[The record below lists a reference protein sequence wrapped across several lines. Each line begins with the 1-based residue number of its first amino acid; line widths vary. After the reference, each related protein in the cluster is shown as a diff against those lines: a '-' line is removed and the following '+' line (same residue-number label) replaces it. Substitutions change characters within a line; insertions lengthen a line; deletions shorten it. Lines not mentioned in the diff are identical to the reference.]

1 MHSAERIAM
10 WVVLGL
16 IVFYLFFKH
25 SSGFAPAP
33 VIMPQP
39 LNPEPQKSRSKS
51 SKSPPPTIQMMP
63 PPTGTIMP
71 QMPPQ
76 TTQMM
81 PPPTGTIMP
90 QMPPP
95 PTQMMPPQTTQMIQP
110 AAIYA
115 YSPKSGMGSELSAN
129 KIHEIQE
136 APQQAM
142 YDGRIAE
149 TQAAPQNLYG
159 VRIAKTQAEPKY
171 ENLFDGIYDNLPA
184 DPQEMS
190 AELTRRLDER
200 TRAANK
206 FMSNS

>member
-51 SKSPPPTIQMMP
+51 SKSPPPTI
-63 PPTGTIMP
+63 
-71 QMPPQ
+71 
-76 TTQMM
+76 QMM